1 MSSKDNDEER
11 VMQPKI
17 DNIELMIYVNA
28 GEFIEE
34 LFKSRLNRY
43 QVGSKHQ

>member
-28 GEFIEE
+28 GEFLKNFSNHVLIDIK
-34 LFKSRLNRY
+34 LD
-43 QVGSKHQ
+43 SKHQ